1 MKKKFGI
8 EFTEEVNGR
17 IKKYTIYADSVSE
30 AMDYINLS
38 KKDKKASVKII
49 DNDNKLIHKEEHH
62 NHNHNNN
69 HNNNHNHN
77 EHHGHEHHEDDDDY
91 MYA

>member
-17 IKKYTIYADSVSE
+17 LQKSTIYADSVKE
-30 AMDYINLS
+30 AMDFIELS
-38 KKDKKASVKII
+38 KKNKKAAIKII

-62 NHNHNNN
+62 NHG
-69 HNNNHNHN
+69 HNHN
-77 EHHGHEHHEDDDDY
+77 EHHGHEHHGHHEDDDY